1 VTAGT
6 TDDKAQS
13 VVHRPSPVV
22 RFGEDQGRRV
32 LLVDGTVQS
41 AADIAA
47 EGYWSA
53 MVPDR
58 RPRRA
63 LLLGLGAG
71 TVARRLH
78 ARFGPLPVVGVDD
91 DPAVIAV
98 ARRELADL
106 PCLEIVEADAF
117 RYVATTAERFDLGC
131 VDLYRGAQLQAGIV
145 GRPFLRRLREL
156 LAPRGHA
163 AINLFADRRT
173 MTRIHRLGR
182 VFRVLR
188 TVAVGKN
195 VVVWCR

>member
-1 VTAGT
+1 MDDGRRT
-6 TDDKAQS
+6 TKHS
-13 VVHRPSPVV
+13 PSSVV
-22 RFGEDQGRRV
+22 RFGEDEGRRV
-32 LLVDGTVQS
+32 LLVDETVQS
-41 AADIAA
+41 SADVAA

-63 LLLGLGAG
+63 LLLGLGVG

-78 ARFGPLPVVGVDD
+78 VRFGPLPVVGVDD

-117 RYVATTAERFDLGC
+117 RYVATTAERFDLAC

-173 MTRIHRLGR
+173 MMRIHRLAR

>member
-1 VTAGT
+1 M
-6 TDDKAQS
+6 DDKAQS
-13 VVHRPSPVV
+13 VVRRPSPVV
-22 RFGEDQGRRV
+22 RFGEDEGRRV

-41 AADIAA
+41 AADVAA

-53 MVPDR
+53 MVPDW
-58 RPRRA
+58 RPLRA
-63 LLLGLGAG
+63 LLLGLGVG

-78 ARFGPLPVVGVDD
+78 ARFGPLPIVGVDD

-117 RYVATTAERFDLGC
+117 RYVAMTAERFDLAC
-131 VDLYRGAQLQAGIV
+131 VDLYRGAQLQARIV

-173 MTRIHRLGR
+173 MTRIHRLGQ

-188 TVAVGKN
+188 TVPVGKN